1 MKARD
6 LAVLVGLGAIWGVS
20 FVFITVALRAWSP
33 ILLAAVRFDLVAAV
47 LFAAAL
53 VRRDR
58 ILPAG
63 RSEWLA
69 VTAAGLLSIAG
80 YHAFLF
86 WGQERTTEGIS
97 AIIVGLNPIL
107 STVVA
112 KALLPSERVSLR
124 NLAGLGLGLAGI
136 VVLALLKP
144 GDPLDVKGI
153 GELAVL
159 AAIACWAV
167 GSVTVKATGHRLPL
181 TSLIAWQSLIGALAM
196 HAASLALEPDARWSL
211 DGPSLRALGYMALVA
226 SCVGLPMYYHLLHR
240 VGPVRSNLV
249 SYLAAVSTSIVAFLW
264 LREPIETR
272 AYVAFAMILA
282 GFALTMSAPAGAPV
296 PALPPEEP
304 E

>member
-6 LAVLVGLGAIWGVS
+6 LAVLVGLGAIWGIS
-20 FVFITVALRAWSP
+20 FVFITVALRTWSP
-33 ILLAAVRFDLVAAV
+33 ILLAAVRFYIVAAV
-47 LFAAAL
+47 LLVAAL
-53 VRRDR
+53 IRRDR

-63 RSEWLA
+63 RNEWLA
-69 VTAAGLLSIAG
+69 VFAAGLLSIAG

-86 WGQERTTEGIS
+86 WGQGRTTEGIA

-112 KALLPSERVSLR
+112 KAILPSERVSLR
-124 NLAGLGLGLAGI
+124 NLAGLALGLAGI

-144 GDPLDVKGI
+144 GNPLDVKGI

-159 AAIACWAV
+159 AAIACWSV
-167 GSVTVKATGHRLPL
+167 GSVTVKATGHKLPL

-226 SCVGLPMYYHLLHR
+226 SCVGLPMYYYLLHR

-249 SYLAAVSTSIVAFLW
+249 SYLAAVATSVVAFLW
-264 LREPIETR
+264 LHDPIETR
-272 AYVAFAMILA
+272 SYVAFAMVLA
-282 GFALTMSAPAGAPV
+282 GFALTMSAPSPAPI
-296 PALPPEEP
+296 PALPAEEP